1 MTTLDTAESTRRRLI
16 GTMFAGNAM
25 SSTGFIAMATVASL
39 VAEDLTSSTS
49 LAGLAS
55 TTSTLGVALGAGVLS
70 WASLRAGRRRSFTVG
85 YLAAV
90 IGAAIV
96 MLSIPTGSFPL
107 LLVGMFTAGAG
118 RSVDQLTRYAAGDMR
133 TEDRRA
139 GAISIIVWASTIGAV
154 FGPLLIGPTS
164 AFGLALGLD
173 ELAGPVLVGV
183 AGFGLAGVLTAVALR
198 PDPLSLAVADHPDVS
213 NIARPLRDLLSSRMV
228 QLSISAI
235 VVSQAVMVLV
245 MVMTPIHIRANDGSL
260 ATVGWVMMAHTLG
273 MFAIA
278 PVTGFLVDRLGPV
291 RMIGAAIGTFV
302 VACLIAAAATTA
314 STPLL
319 LVGLFLLGVAWN
331 FGYVAGSTLLQVDAS
346 VPDRLRLQGFA
357 DSSAWITSAAAA
369 GLSGV
374 VVAWSSYGVLAVGG
388 AMTVLVLTL
397 PVYRARTAW

>member
-70 WASLRAGRRRSFTVG
+70 WASLRAGRRRSFTAG
-85 YLAAV
+85 YLTAV
-90 IGAAIV
+90 IGAVAV
-96 MLSIPTGSFPL
+96 MLSIPTGSFSL

-139 GAISIIVWASTIGAV
+139 GSISIIVWASTIGAV

-164 AFGLALGLD
+164 AFGVALGFD
-173 ELAGPVLVGV
+173 ELAGPVLVGI
-183 AGFGLAGVLTAVALR
+183 AGFGLAGILTAIALR
-198 PDPLSLAVADHPDVS
+198 PDPLTLAIADHPDVS
-213 NIARPLRDLLSSRMV
+213 DIARPLRGLLSSRMV

-278 PVTGFLVDRLGPV
+278 PLTGFLVDRLGPV
-291 RMIGAAIGTFV
+291 PMIGASIGTFV
-302 VACLIAAAATTA
+302 VACFMAAAATTA

-319 LVGLFLLGVAWN
+319 VVGLFLLGVAWN
-331 FGYVAGSTLLQVDAS
+331 FGYVAGSTLLQVGAS

-357 DSSAWITSAAAA
+357 DSSAWVTSAMAA

-388 AMTVLVLTL
+388 AMAVLVLML